1 MVFLKESL
9 TNFSGQI
16 VLLVLGITTSVL
28 TARVLGPSGKGV
40 LSVVLL
46 LPTILVQIGSISI
59 SNSNVYFLGKKKYTL
74 NQIFWNSLFIAFVFG
89 GICIIFFFIFNGLFR
104 KLFINIPI
112 NYLHIVVICVPLGI
126 LLPYLINLFLSMQ
139 KIVTYNVVKL
149 SQPLVFIV
157 LFVILSL
164 LFHPDVSMAA
174 ISYSFSFLMTSI
186 IGILLL
192 RKKIIFKATFST
204 KIFKDTLS
212 FGFKGHL
219 GSIADYLNRRFDI
232 FIISTLLPIEEVGYY
247 AIAVTVSEML
257 WYIPKSIGSILFN
270 KIALSSEQ
278 RESNNFTAFICRN
291 ALFLLTILGLFLL
304 LTNKIIIEL
313 FYGAEY
319 LPSISALLIL
329 IPGIIIS
336 GIKGLLVSYVNG
348 IGKPIISTISAFIGL
363 GINLPLNYLLIPKI
377 GIAGAALATTISY
390 IISSIYLLLFFK
402 KISNLPYK
410 DIVLIN
416 HNDITVYRNLFSAT
430 RLKLLSLFK

>member
-16 VLLVLGITTSVL
+16 VLIVLGITTSVL

-46 LPTILVQIGSISI
+46 LPTILAQIGSISI
-59 SNSNVYFLGKKKYTL
+59 SNSNVYFLGKKKYTF
-74 NQIFWNSLFIAFVFG
+74 NQIFWNSLLIAFIFG
-89 GICIIFFFIFNGLFR
+89 GICIIFFFLFNDLFR
-104 KLFINIPI
+104 RLFINIPT
-112 NYLHIVVICVPLGI
+112 NYLRIVVISVPFGI
-126 LLPYLINLFLSMQ
+126 LIPYLFNLFLSMQ
-139 KIVTYNVVKL
+139 KIVTYNVVKI
-149 SQPLVFIV
+149 SQPLVFIL
-157 LFVILSL
+157 LFVLLSF

-174 ISYSFSFLMTSI
+174 ISYSFSFLTTSV

-219 GSIADYLNRRFDI
+219 GSIADYLNRRLDI
-232 FIISTLLPIEEVGYY
+232 FIISTLLPFEEVGYY
-247 AIAVTVSEML
+247 AIAVTITEML

-270 KIALSSEQ
+270 KIALSPEQ
-278 RESNNFTAFICRN
+278 RESNNFTAIICRN
-291 ALFLLTILGLFLL
+291 TLFLLTILGLFLL

-313 FYGAEY
+313 FYGTAY
-319 LPSISALLIL
+319 LPSINALLIL

-336 GIKGLLVSYVNG
+336 GIKGLLVAYVNG

-363 GINLPLNYLLIPKI
+363 GINLPLNFLLIPVI
-377 GIAGAALATTISY
+377 GIAGAAVATTISY

-402 KISNLPYK
+402 KSSNLPYK
-410 DIVLIN
+410 DIILIN
-416 HNDITVYRNLFSAT
+416 HNDIIVYKNLFSLI